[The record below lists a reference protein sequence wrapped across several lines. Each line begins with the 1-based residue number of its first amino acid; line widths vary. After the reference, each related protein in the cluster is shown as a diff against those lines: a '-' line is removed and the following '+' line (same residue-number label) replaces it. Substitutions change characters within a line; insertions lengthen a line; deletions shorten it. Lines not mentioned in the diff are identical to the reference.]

1 LDYQEAIMPVSRCTA
16 TQEEDGWGHAL
27 ESTTVKDDLRELKGY
42 LDGTDKHEQVMQ
54 KLEEQ
59 VRKDKSTNQSNNQ

>member
-1 LDYQEAIMPVSRCTA
+1 LDYQEAVMPTSKCTV
-16 TQEEDGWGHAL
+16 TQDDGWGHAL
-27 ESTTVKDDLRELKGY
+27 ESTTVKEDLKELQGY

-59 VRKDKSTNQSNNQ
+59 VQNQNSTNQSNNQ